1 MSRRQMGYLF
11 LIPTMTIFFAFAIY
25 PVFRTIYL
33 SFFEYRLQFGNL
45 KKFIGLTNYM
55 KMFSS
60 ERFYLSL
67 RFTMLF
73 TFLTVSIEVFLG
85 LIFAQ
90 FMNKNYPGK
99 SLLRVVVLIPWAIPT
114 IVSGF
119 IWRFMVD
126 DIYGVVNGILLSL
139 GIIKEFIP
147 WLSQTGSAT
156 VVLLVADIW
165 KTTPYVSLL
174 VLAGLQNIPR
184 SFLEAAEIDG
194 ANGLKT
200 YLYIT
205 FPLLKPVLAT
215 ATLFRLIQSFKVYA
229 IVVALTNGGPANTTE
244 PLTLFT
250 LRTYFDAGNYGYGA
264 ALASFTFIITVVIA
278 LLFLNIILKKV
289 DI

>member
-1 MSRRQMGYLF
+1 
-11 LIPTMTIFFAFAIY
+11 
-25 PVFRTIYL
+25 
-33 SFFEYRLQFGNL
+33 
-45 KKFIGLTNYM
+45 M

>member
-1 MSRRQMGYLF
+1 
-11 LIPTMTIFFAFAIY
+11 MTIFFAFAIY